1 MKQKMLLVEYFDM
14 LSYYVFTVGTR
25 RAVSGDEDLEKSTN
39 GWFKL
44 SCVCFNLMKM
54 YVSL

>member
-1 MKQKMLLVEYFDM
+1 MLLVEYFDM

-25 RAVSGDEDLEKSTN
+25 RAVSGDEELEKSTN